1 MQQSVTPY
9 LQEIIDVM
17 MEMTLVKELTDKE
30 PTEIIVSPGGGGTRL
45 YSQHLAYNKSNPTSL
60 EGSIKTRSIHSEQ
73 YVFTRTQLS
82 YINRF

>member
-17 MEMTLVKELTDKE
+17 METTLVKELTDKE

-45 YSQHLAYNKSNPTSL
+45 YSQHLALINPIPHL
-60 EGSIKTRSIHSEQ
+60 
-73 YVFTRTQLS
+73 
-82 YINRF
+82 